1 MKTEEQNRGQYD
13 TLSEGAD
20 LAANNN
26 KNINDISSSS
36 DEDIFWNDELAAEF
50 AAIENTRRSTKK
62 DNGISKNDV
71 YSIEETKERK

>member
-71 YSIEETKERK
+71 YSIEEPKGRK